1 MFNCLQSWNS
11 ILQVLSS
18 LTGFIFSLTGLI
30 VSGLT
35 LWVAWLAYTKFIKNK
50 LLEKQLYVVIE
61 LIETLREVNLE
72 LKFHLKPTGDTIDC
86 YQAEINQY
94 ESLGFSNGSKILDI
108 TKNIFELV
116 DLPDN
121 SLFKNGD
128 IFVDISLTAIEK
140 EKIDSFIKFDS
151 NPLLPN
157 SIAIILKKFRIS
169 DQSFTVG
176 LMKNPHRS
184 PSFVTIGHGEEGKI
198 SDISGYC
205 GDKDGVA
212 FTSWREFIQCC
223 QSVSEAIKKWMK
235 VHGITEINF

>member
-1 MFNCLQSWNS
+1 MLHCLQSWNS
-11 ILQVLSS
+11 FLQVFSS

-35 LWVAWLAYTKFIKNK
+35 LWVACLAYTKFIKNK
-50 LLEKQLYVVIE
+50 LLEKQLDVVIE
-61 LIETLREVNLE
+61 LIEALREVDLV
-72 LKFHLKPTGDTIDC
+72 LKFYLNHTDNSIDR

-94 ESLGFSNGSKILDI
+94 ESLGFTNGSKILDI
-108 TKNIFELV
+108 TKNIFELA
-116 DLPDN
+116 DLPDS
-121 SLFKNGD
+121 SLFKNSD
-128 IFVDISLTAIEK
+128 IFSDISLTAIEK
-140 EKIDSFIKFDS
+140 EKIDSFMEFDS
-151 NPLLPN
+151 NPILPN

-169 DQSFTVG
+169 DESFTVG

-184 PSFVTIGHGEEGKI
+184 LSFVGIGYGKEGEL

-212 FTSWREFIQCC
+212 FTSWQEFIQCC

-235 VHGITEINF
+235 AHGITEINF